1 MKKIPQIILVALFAA
16 GCATPTQ
23 TFTLHVA
30 EPHSAVPVQSVV
42 FMPAPPTN
50 GVLIANLLASSD
62 NSPGG
67 AEAAQA
73 DLKKSAAAI
82 GATVL
87 VLDPWNITLYGWDYG
102 NLKIGGHAYFVPP
115 SDVPLSEK

>member
-1 MKKIPQIILVALFAA
+1 MKKIPQFILVALFAA

-73 DLKKSAAAI
+73 DLKKSA
-82 GATVL
+82 GSL
-87 VLDPWNITLYGWDYG
+87 EYY
-102 NLKIGGHAYFVPP
+102 
-115 SDVPLSEK
+115 PLRLGLW